1 MNRQSE
7 FDRILASLHDA
18 VLDDTLWPATSGL
31 LDEACGA
38 RGNFLITGDGATH
51 DDVDVF
57 FARFCFRGERRED
70 FERQYFATYHA
81 CDERIPR
88 LRTLPD
94 SHLVHVSS
102 LYTEEEKRTSL
113 VYNEVLALAHTR
125 DNSLNIRLNGPGGSR
140 IVWVVAD
147 PVDDHG
153 WSSKR
158 VETVE
163 RLLPHVRQYVRV
175 RQALV
180 DARALGSSLTALL
193 ENTQCGIIHL
203 DRRRRI
209 MAVNDQAGDLLARG
223 DGLVDEDGFLK
234 AASRGDGAALQQLL
248 ARAMPSVGGEAASG
262 SITVRRVLDV
272 PPLFVHVSP
281 VSLARAD
288 ADGSR
293 IGAVVLLVDP
303 ARRSVAAPEVV
314 AEALGLTPAESGI
327 AVSLAGG
334 MTVRDI
340 ALATGR
346 SEGTVRW
353 HVQHI
358 LRKHD
363 FSRQY
368 ELVQLVRSLG
378 EVP

>member
-1 MNRQSE
+1 MSRQSE
-7 FDRILASLHDA
+7 FEQILTSLHDA
-18 VLDDTLWPATSGL
+18 VLDDTLWPTTSGL
-31 LDEACGA
+31 IDEACGA
-38 RGNFLITGDGATH
+38 RGNLLVTGDGASH
-51 DDVDVF
+51 DDVDIF

-70 FERQYFATYHA
+70 FERRYFAAYHA

-88 LRTLPD
+88 LRELPD
-94 SHLVHVSS
+94 SRMVHISS
-102 LYTEEEKRTSL
+102 LYTKEEKRTSL
-113 VYNEVLALAHTR
+113 VYNEVLGLAHTR

-147 PVDDHG
+147 PIDDHG
-153 WSSKR
+153 WSSSR
-158 VETVE
+158 VETIE
-163 RLLPHVRQYVRV
+163 RLLPHLRQFVRV

-193 ENTQCGIIHL
+193 ENTQCGIVHL

-209 MAVNDQAGDLLARG
+209 VAVNDRARDLLAKG
-223 DGLVDEDGFLK
+223 DGVVDEDGFLHT
-234 AASRGDGAALQQLL
+234 ASRRDGAVFQRLL
-248 ARAMPSVGGEAASG
+248 ARAMPYVAGEAASG
-262 SITVRRVLDV
+262 SMTVRRVLDL
-272 PPLFVHVSP
+272 PPLVVHVSP
-281 VSLARAD
+281 VNRARAD
-288 ADGSR
+288 VEGSR
-293 IGAVVLLVDP
+293 VGAVVLLVDP
-303 ARRSVAAPEVV
+303 ARRSAAAPEVV
-314 AEALGLTPAESGI
+314 AEALGLTPAESCI

-340 ALATGR
+340 ALATDR

-378 EVP
+378 EIP

>member
-1 MNRQSE
+1 MNSQSGFE
-7 FDRILASLHDA
+7 RILTSLHDA
-18 VLDDTLWPATSGL
+18 ALDDTLWPATSGL
-31 LDEACGA
+31 IDEACGA
-38 RGNFLITGDGATH
+38 RGNFLVTGDGASH
-51 DDVDVF
+51 DDVDIF
-57 FARFCFRGERRED
+57 FARFCFRGGRRED
-70 FERQYFATYHA
+70 LERQYFSTYHA
-81 CDERIPR
+81 WDERIPR
-88 LRTLPD
+88 LRELPD
-94 SHLVHVSS
+94 SQVVHVSS

-113 VYNEVLALAHTR
+113 VYNEVLGLAHTR
-125 DNSLNIRLNGPGGSR
+125 DSLNVRLNGPEGSR
-140 IVWVVAD
+140 IAWVVAD
-147 PVDDHG
+147 PIDARG

-158 VETVE
+158 VETIE
-163 RLLPHVRQYVRV
+163 RLLPHLRQYVRV

-180 DARALGSSLTALL
+180 DARALGSSLAALL
-193 ENTQCGIIHL
+193 ENTQCGIVHL

-209 MAVNDQAGDLLARG
+209 VAVNDRARDLLAKG
-223 DGLVDEDGFLK
+223 DGVVDEDGFLH
-234 AASRGDGAALQQLL
+234 AASRRDGAVLQRLL
-248 ARAMPSVGGEAASG
+248 ARARPSAAGEAASG
-262 SITVRRVLDV
+262 SMTVRRVLDL
-272 PPLFVHVSP
+272 PPLVVHVSP
-281 VSLARAD
+281 VNRARAN
-288 ADGSR
+288 AEGSR
-293 IGAVVLLVDP
+293 VGAVVLLVDP

-314 AEALGLTPAESGI
+314 AEALGLTPAESCI

-353 HVQHI
+353 HVQRI

>member
-1 MNRQSE
+1 MSGHGLFE
-7 FDRILASLHDA
+7 RILGSLHGA
-18 VLDDTLWPATSGL
+18 VLDDTLWPAAAGL
-31 LDEACGA
+31 IDEACGA
-38 RGNFLITGDGATH
+38 KGNCLATGDGVSN

-57 FARFCFRGERRED
+57 FTRFCFRGERRED
-70 FERQYFATYHA
+70 FERLYLERYHG

-88 LRTLPD
+88 LRELPD
-94 SHLVHVSS
+94 SHVVHVSS

-113 VYNEVLALAHTR
+113 VYNEVLALSHTR
-125 DNSLNIRLNGPGGSR
+125 ENSLNVRLNGPGGSR

-147 PVDDHG
+147 PVDDRG

-158 VETVE
+158 VETIE
-163 RLLPHVRQYVRV
+163 RLLPHLRQYVRV
-175 RQALV
+175 RQSLV

-193 ENTQCGIIHL
+193 ENTKCGIIHL
-203 DRRRRI
+203 GRRRR
-209 MAVNDQAGDLLARG
+209 MVAVNDRARDLLAKG
-223 DGLVDEDGFLK
+223 DGLVDEDGFLHT
-234 AASRGDGAALQQLL
+234 ASRRDEAALQKLL
-248 ARAMPSVGGEAASG
+248 ARAMPSVAGESASG
-262 SITVRRVLDV
+262 SMTVRRVHDV
-272 PPLFVHVSP
+272 PLVVHASP
-281 VSLARAD
+281 VSPARAD
-288 ADGSR
+288 EDGSR

-314 AEALGLTPAESGI
+314 AEALGLTPAESCI

-334 MTVRDI
+334 MTVREI

-363 FSRQY
+363 FSRQH

-378 EVP
+378 DVP

>member
-7 FDRILASLHDA
+7 FERILASLHDA

-31 LDEACGA
+31 IDEACGA
-38 RGNFLITGDGATH
+38 KGNFLVAGDGASH
-51 DDVDVF
+51 DDVDIF
-57 FARFCFRGERRED
+57 FARFCFRGKRRED

-88 LRTLPD
+88 LRVLPD
-94 SHLVHVSS
+94 RHLVHVSS
-102 LYTEEEKRTSL
+102 LYTEEEKRTSF
-113 VYNEVLALAHTR
+113 VYNEVLGVAHTR
-125 DNSLNIRLNGPGGSR
+125 DSLNVRLNGPEGSR

-147 PVDDHG
+147 PVDARG

-158 VETVE
+158 VKTIE
-163 RLLPHVRQYVRV
+163 RLLPHIRQYVWV

-193 ENTQCGIIHL
+193 ENAQCGIIHL
-203 DRRRRI
+203 DRHGRI
-209 MAVNDQAGDLLARG
+209 MAVNDQARNLLARG
-223 DGLVDEDGFLK
+223 DGIVDEDGFLH
-234 AASRGDGAALQQLL
+234 AAARRDGAALQHLL
-248 ARAMPSVGGEAASG
+248 ARAMPSVGGEAAGG
-262 SITVRRVLDV
+262 SITVRRGLDS
-272 PPLFVHVSP
+272 PPLVVHVSP
-281 VSLARAD
+281 VSPARAD

-293 IGAVVLLVDP
+293 IGAVVLLIDP
-303 ARRSVAAPEVV
+303 ARRPLAAPEVV